1 MFEGLMLGIQ
11 TALVPANLLGCFI
24 GCLVGTLVGILP
36 GVGVSGTM
44 ALLLPLTFALGPTGG
59 MIMLAGIW
67 YGANYGGST
76 TSILVNVPGEATSV
90 VTCLDGYKMA
100 LKGRAGAALAIA
112 AIGSFLAGTVS
123 VIGLNFFAPPLAEV
137 ALAFGPPEYFSL
149 ALMGLVVLSNL
160 SGRSTLKS
168 FIMAFLG
175 VMLATV
181 GMDNIS
187 GSPRFTLGFSALFGG
202 IEFVPLL
209 MGVFGIAEVIRAFCS
224 PPKGPS
230 SLIRFRF
237 RDLYPNREEMRR
249 SIKPILRG
257 SILGF
262 LVGLIP
268 GPAAV
273 MASFASYGLER
284 RVARPPEGF
293 GNGAVEGLAGPES
306 ANNSATGGGMIPL
319 LALGLPFS
327 PPTAVLISGLI
338 LHNVTPG
345 PLLMQQKP
353 DLFWGI
359 IGSMYVGNVI
369 LLIMNLPLVGIFASI
384 ARVRQA
390 ILMPLVLILCMVGAF
405 AVNNS
410 FFDIWVMVVAGVLGF
425 LMERHGYEP
434 APLVLGLVLGNMM
447 ESSLRRSMVIFEG
460 DWLGF
465 FQRPISGTVLVLT
478 FLVIVLPLVLHSARR
493 IQTISREGK

>member
-11 TALVPANLLGCFI
+11 TALVPTNLLACFI

-44 ALLLPLTFALGPTGG
+44 ALLLPLTFSLGPTGG

-90 VTCLDGYKMA
+90 VTCLDGHKMA

-112 AIGSFLAGTVS
+112 AIGSFFAGTVS
-123 VIGLNFFAPPLAEV
+123 VVGLNFFAPPLAEM

-160 SGRSTLKS
+160 SGSSTLKS

-175 VMLATV
+175 VSLATI

-187 GSPRFTLGFSALFGG
+187 GTPRFTLGFSSLFGG

-209 MGVFGIAEVIRAFCS
+209 MGVFGIAEVIRAFCQ
-224 PPKGPS
+224 PPKGVS
-230 SLIRFRF
+230 SFIRFRF
-237 RDLYPNREEMRR
+237 WDLYPNREEMRR
-249 SIKPILRG
+249 SIMPILRG
-257 SILGF
+257 SFLGF
-262 LVGLIP
+262 FVGLIP

-284 RVARPPEGF
+284 RVVNPPEGF
-293 GNGAVEGLAGPES
+293 GNGAVEGVAGPES
-306 ANNSATGGGMIPL
+306 ANNSACGGGMVPL

-345 PLLMQQKP
+345 PLLMQQRP

-359 IGSMYVGNVI
+359 IGSMYVGNLI
-369 LLIMNLPLVGIFASI
+369 LLVMNLPLVGIFASI
-384 ARVRQA
+384 ARVRPA
-390 ILMPLVLILCMVGAF
+390 ILMPLVLILCMVGAY

-410 FFDIWVMVVAGVLGF
+410 FFDIWVMMGAGILGF

-447 ESSLRRSMVIFEG
+447 ESSLRRSMIIFEG

-465 FQRPISGTVLVLT
+465 FHRPISGTVLVLT
-478 FLVIVLPLVLHSARR
+478 LLVIILPLILRSVRQARAK
-493 IQTISREGK
+493 IREGA

>member
-1 MFEGLMLGIQ
+1 MFEGLILGIQ
-11 TALVPANLLGCFI
+11 TALVPTNLLGCFI

-90 VTCLDGYKMA
+90 VTCLDGHKMA

-112 AIGSFLAGTVS
+112 AIGSFVAGTFS
-123 VIGLNFFAPPLAEV
+123 VVGLNFFAPPLAEV

-149 ALMGLVVLSNL
+149 AIMGLVVLSNL
-160 SGRSTLKS
+160 SGSSTLKS

-175 VMLATV
+175 VSLATI

-187 GSPRFTLGFSALFGG
+187 GSPRFTMGFSSLFGG

-209 MGVFGIAEVIRAFCS
+209 MGVFGIAEVIRAFCQ
-224 PPKGPS
+224 PPKGVS
-230 SLIRFRF
+230 SIIRFRF
-237 RDLYPNREEMRR
+237 WDLYPNREEMRR
-249 SIKPILRG
+249 SVKPIIRG
-257 SILGF
+257 SFLGF
-262 LVGLIP
+262 FVGLIP

-284 RVARPPEGF
+284 RVVNPPEGF

-306 ANNSATGGGMIPL
+306 ANNSACGGGMVPL

-345 PLLMQQKP
+345 PLLMTQRP

-359 IGSMYVGNVI
+359 IGSMYVGNLI

-384 ARVRQA
+384 ARVRPA
-390 ILMPLVLILCMVGAF
+390 ILMPLVLILCMVGAY

-410 FFDIWVMVVAGVLGF
+410 FFDIWVMVIAGVLGF

-465 FQRPISGTVLVLT
+465 FHRPISGTVLILT
-478 FLVIVLPLVLHSARR
+478 LLVILLPPILRSVRQSQKKIH
-493 IQTISREGK
+493 QGE

>member
-1 MFEGLMLGIQ
+1 MFEGLILGIQ
-11 TALVPANLLGCFI
+11 TALVPTNLLGCFI

-90 VTCLDGYKMA
+90 VTCLDGHKMA
-100 LKGRAGAALAIA
+100 LKGRAGAALSIA
-112 AIGSFLAGTVS
+112 AIGSFVAGTFS
-123 VIGLNFFAPPLAEV
+123 VVGLNFFAPPLAEV

-160 SGRSTLKS
+160 SGSSTLKS

-175 VMLATV
+175 VGLATI

-187 GSPRFTLGFSALFGG
+187 GSPRFTMGFSSLFGG

-209 MGVFGIAEVIRAFCS
+209 MGVFGIAEVIRAFCQ
-224 PPKGPS
+224 PPKGVS
-230 SLIRFRF
+230 ALIRFRF
-237 RDLYPNREEMRR
+237 QDLYPNREEMRR
-249 SIKPILRG
+249 SIKPIIRG
-257 SILGF
+257 SFLGF
-262 LVGLIP
+262 FVGLIP

-284 RVARPPEGF
+284 RVVNPPEGF

-306 ANNSATGGGMIPL
+306 ANNSACGGGMVPL

-338 LHNVTPG
+338 LHNITPG
-345 PLLMQQKP
+345 PLLMQQRP

-359 IGSMYVGNVI
+359 IGSMYVGNLI

-384 ARVRQA
+384 SRVRPA
-390 ILMPLVLILCMVGAF
+390 ILMPLVLILCMVGAY

-410 FFDIWVMVVAGVLGF
+410 FFDIWVMVIAGVLGF

-465 FQRPISGTVLVLT
+465 FHRPISGAVLVLT
-478 FLVIVLPLVLHSARR
+478 LLVIILPLILRSVGQAREK
-493 IQTISREGK
+493 IREGA

>member
-1 MFEGLMLGIQ
+1 MFDGLMLGIQ

-24 GCLVGTLVGILP
+24 GCFVGTLVGILP

-90 VTCLDGYKMA
+90 VTCLDGHKMA

-112 AIGSFLAGTVS
+112 AIGSFFAGTVS

-175 VMLATV
+175 VSLATI

-187 GSPRFTLGFSALFGG
+187 GSPRFTLGFTSLFGG

-209 MGVFGIAEVIRAFCS
+209 MGVFGIAEVIRAFCL
-224 PPKGPS
+224 PPKGVSP
-230 SLIRFRF
+230 LIRFRF
-237 RDLYPNREEMRR
+237 WDLYPNREEMRR
-249 SIKPILRG
+249 SIMPILRG
-257 SILGF
+257 SFLGF
-262 LVGLIP
+262 FVGLIP

-273 MASFASYGLER
+273 MASFASYGLEQ
-284 RVARPPEGF
+284 RVVNPPEGF
-293 GNGAVEGLAGPES
+293 GNGAVEGVAGPES
-306 ANNSATGGGMIPL
+306 ANNSACGGGMVPL

-345 PLLMQQKP
+345 PLLMQQRP

-359 IGSMYVGNVI
+359 IGSMYVGNLI

-384 ARVRQA
+384 ARVRPA
-390 ILMPLVLILCMVGAF
+390 ILMPLVLILCMVGAY

-410 FFDIWVMVVAGVLGF
+410 FFDIWVMMGAGILGF

-447 ESSLRRSMVIFEG
+447 ESSLRRSMIIFEG

-465 FQRPISGTVLVLT
+465 FGRTISCTVLLITFSVL
-478 FLVIVLPLVLHSARR
+478 LAPLVLRSVKRG
-493 IQTISREGK
+493 IKTIRENQ

>member
-1 MFEGLMLGIQ
+1 MFDGLMLGIQ
-11 TALVPANLLGCFI
+11 TALVPTNLLGCFI

-44 ALLLPLTFALGPTGG
+44 ALLLPLTFTLGPTGG

-90 VTCLDGYKMA
+90 VTCLDGHKMA

-112 AIGSFLAGTVS
+112 AIGSFVAGTMS
-123 VIGLNFFAPPLAEV
+123 VVGLNFFAPPLAKV

-160 SGRSTLKS
+160 SGRSVLKS
-168 FIMAFLG
+168 FTMAFLG
-175 VMLATV
+175 VMLSTV

-187 GSPRFTLGFSALFGG
+187 GSPRFTLGFPSLFGG

-209 MGVFGIAEVIRAFCS
+209 MGVFGIAEVIRAFCQ
-224 PPKGPS
+224 PHKGLS
-230 SLIRFRF
+230 SIIRFRF
-237 RDLYPNREEMRR
+237 WDLYPNREEMRR
-249 SIKPILRG
+249 SIKPIIRG
-257 SILGF
+257 TFLGF
-262 LVGLIP
+262 VVGLIP

-273 MASFASYGLER
+273 MASFASYGLEK
-284 RVARPPEGF
+284 RVAHPPEGF
-293 GNGAVEGLAGPES
+293 GNGAVEGVAGPES

-319 LALGLPFS
+319 MALGLPFS

-345 PLLMQQKP
+345 PLLMQQRP

-369 LLIMNLPLVGIFASI
+369 LLIMNLPLVGIFANI
-384 ARVRQA
+384 ARVRQS
-390 ILMPLVLILCMVGAF
+390 ILMPLVLILCMVGAY

-410 FFDIWVMVVAGVLGF
+410 FFDVWVMIVAGIMGF

-434 APLVLGLVLGNMM
+434 APLVLGLVLGDMM
-447 ESSLRRSMVIFEG
+447 ENSLRRSMIIFGG

-465 FQRPISGTVLVLT
+465 FNRAISCTVLIIT
-478 FLVIVLPLVLHSARR
+478 ILVIIAPVVFRSIKKGTKYIRDA
-493 IQTISREGK
+493 E

>member
-1 MFEGLMLGIQ
+1 
-11 TALVPANLLGCFI
+11 
-24 GCLVGTLVGILP
+24 
-36 GVGVSGTM
+36 
-44 ALLLPLTFALGPTGG
+44 

-90 VTCLDGYKMA
+90 VTCLDGHKMA
-100 LKGRAGAALAIA
+100 VKGRAGAALAIA
-112 AIGSFLAGTVS
+112 ALGSFVAGTFS
-123 VIGLNFFAPPLAEV
+123 VVGLNFFAPPLAEV

-160 SGRSTLKS
+160 SGSSTLKS

-175 VMLATV
+175 VMLATI

-187 GSPRFTLGFSALFGG
+187 GNPRFTLGFSSLFGG

-209 MGVFGIAEVIRAFCS
+209 MGVFGIAEVIRAFCH
-224 PPKGPS
+224 PPKSFS

-249 SIKPILRG
+249 SVKPIIRG
-257 SILGF
+257 SFLGF
-262 LVGLIP
+262 FVGLIP

-284 RVARPPEGF
+284 RVVRPPEGF

-306 ANNSATGGGMIPL
+306 ANNSATGGGMVPL

-345 PLLMQQKP
+345 PLLMQQRP

-359 IGSMYVGNVI
+359 IGSMYVGNLI
-369 LLIMNLPLVGIFASI
+369 LLVMNLPLVGLFASI
-384 ARVRQA
+384 ARVRAA
-390 ILMPLVLILCMVGAF
+390 ILMPLVLILCMVGAY

-410 FFDIWVMVVAGVLGF
+410 FFDIWVMMGAGILGF

-493 IQTISREGK
+493 VQTISREGK